1 MKVLITMAG
10 LGTRFAD
17 HGFTEPKY
25 KLRIGNRSLLE
36 ISLLSL
42 KQLFD
47 CASFVFIGLEESLD
61 IDFLETV
68 ASRLGIEDYKVTSLP
83 KLSAGQAETVLFSG
97 LEDGDRFIVYNIDTA
112 LNPKHGF
119 SGLGSSD
126 GWGLCFRAPGDHW
139 SFFRT
144 GFDGSVVEV
153 REKER
158 ISDLCSVGLYYFRSF
173 SIYKECYERTYGQ
186 IQGSV
191 ERYIAPIYQT
201 MIDCGYRVTMSEI
214 PAGDVVCMG
223 TPAEYASAMEC
234 LKW

>member
-1 MKVLITMAG
+1 MKVVITMAG

-25 KLRIGNRSLLE
+25 KLRIDERSLLE
-36 ISLLSL
+36 ISLQSL
-42 KQLFD
+42 AQFFG

-61 IDFLETV
+61 IDFVKTV
-68 ASRLGIEDYKVTSLP
+68 ADRLGIEDYEVRSLP
-83 KLSAGQAETVLFSG
+83 KLSAGQAETVLFAG
-97 LEDGDRFIVYNIDTA
+97 LEDGESFIVYNIDTA
-112 LNPKHGF
+112 LNPKHLF
-119 SGLGSSD
+119 SGMSSSD

-144 GFDGSVVEV
+144 GVDGSVVEV

-186 IQGSV
+186 TQGSV

-201 MIDCGYRVTMSEI
+201 MIDRGYKVTVSEI
-214 PAGDVVCMG
+214 PAGDVACMG
-223 TPAEYASAMEC
+223 TPAEYVAAMEG

>member
-1 MKVLITMAG
+1 MKVVITMAG

-17 HGFTEPKY
+17 QGFTEPKY

-36 ISLLSL
+36 ISVKSL
-42 KQLFD
+42 EKFFD

-61 IDFLETV
+61 IDFVNAV
-68 ASRLGIEDYKVTSLP
+68 AGRLGIKECEVRSLY

-97 LEDGDRFIVYNIDTA
+97 LQDGDSFIVYNIDTA
-112 LNPKHGF
+112 LNPEYRF
-119 SGLGSSD
+119 SGMSSSD

-144 GFDGSVVEV
+144 GIGGSVVEV

-173 SIYKECYERTYGQ
+173 SIYKECYEQTYGQ
-186 IQGSV
+186 THGSV

-201 MIDCGYRVTMSEI
+201 MIDRGYRVAVSEI
-214 PAGDVVCMG
+214 PADDVVCMG
-223 TPAEYASAMEC
+223 TPAEYAAAMEG